1 MRLPDI
7 RYGTE
12 SYPERVARRLR
23 GLNLAA
29 WIATTI
35 AACGF
40 ATNVALQFLDPKP
53 GLWKGGA
60 VAALAA
66 LIYASVPLLHRFGTL
81 WSALTF
87 TLTLQAHLFSLT
99 WLFGTGGGW
108 QMTYLTAS
116 ALNFVLTGAERI
128 LFSAVLAALAAL
140 QVVVPQ
146 FMVPYNTGLLASAT
160 LFALFVAMVIV
171 NVTTLI
177 GIITFV
183 VREAER
189 GSKSCRQEPAAG
201 DSRPIQV
208 ALSRLG
214 EPRPTP
220 AAPRPQS
227 FRCPIADRKKTGG
240 ARPACLASMRPWRR

>member
-23 GLNLAA
+23 GINLAA
-29 WIATTI
+29 WIATAV

-53 GLWKGGA
+53 GLWKGAA

-87 TLTLQAHLFSLT
+87 TLTLQAHLSSLT

-108 QMTYLTAS
+108 QMTY
-116 ALNFVLTGAERI
+116 FDG
-128 LFSAVLAALAAL
+128 FSAQLCSNWRRAHPFFSSPCRSGCAAIVVL
-140 QVVVPQ
+140 Q
-146 FMVPYNTGLLASAT
+146 FMVPYNTGLFSSAT
-160 LFALFVAMVIV
+160 LFALFVALVIV

-177 GIITFV
+177 GIVTFV

-189 GSKSCRQEPAAG
+189 AEEILQTRAGS
-201 DSRPIQV
+201 
-208 ALSRLG
+208 
-214 EPRPTP
+214 
-220 AAPRPQS
+220 
-227 FRCPIADRKKTGG
+227 
-240 ARPACLASMRPWRR
+240 WR